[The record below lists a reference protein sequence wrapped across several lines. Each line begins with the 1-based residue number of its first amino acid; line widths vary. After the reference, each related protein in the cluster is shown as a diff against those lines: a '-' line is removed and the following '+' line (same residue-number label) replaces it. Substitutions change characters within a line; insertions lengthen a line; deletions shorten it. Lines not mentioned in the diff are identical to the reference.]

1 MTNFL
6 TAIAPGV
13 ALGTAA
19 LGLVATFDRAL
30 QPAQETTARSAG
42 DASGG
47 SQAASGCS
55 AATTYTGDTV
65 MTRWGPVQVEATV
78 GADGTICSSQALVY
92 PTGDG
97 ESISINNQALPIIER
112 SVAAQGIAFDSV
124 SGATVTSEGYR
135 ESLQSVLDQL

>member
-1 MTNFL
+1 
-6 TAIAPGV
+6 
-13 ALGTAA
+13 
-19 LGLVATFDRAL
+19 
-30 QPAQETTARSAG
+30 
-42 DASGG
+42 
-47 SQAASGCS
+47 
-55 AATTYTGDTV
+55 